1 MKLSELKSIIR
12 EVLAEQSKYQKK
24 SSITELSA
32 DKYMA
37 ASLAMLHGR
46 DGGRREVRRQDELTR
61 LFFNPFLRKELMGY
75 EINDITATVKKLP
88 GVDDDDMDPKAP
100 RMFILHLISVHFGE
114 LATYDVMADK
124 WAINRKINESDITSK
139 DVKLLQSIAG
149 KINPKSKYVRSS
161 SDLPHKT
168 R

>member
-24 SSITELSA
+24 SSINETSDDE
-32 DKYMA
+32 YMA
-37 ASLAMLHGR
+37 ASLEMLHNNKFHKQEEFTKSFLR
-46 DGGRREVRRQDELTR
+46 
-61 LFFNPFLRKELMGY
+61 PFLHKAFMGY
-75 EINDITATVKKLP
+75 EINDITTTVKKLP
-88 GVDDDDMDPKAP
+88 GVDPDDTDPKAP
-100 RMFILHLISVHFGE
+100 RMFIVHLISVHFGE